1 MPYCHFERPKG
12 VEKSVKPKKKNNN
25 KMNKITKLLTLAL
38 LAFAALSCDKVILT
52 EPKEELLEV
61 NANNLSGKWQLFEWD
76 GNVLAEGTYVYLDIV
91 RNGQTYTMYQNMDSF
106 SNVPHVI
113 TGKYTLTTDPELGT
127 IIRGSYDHDNG
138 EWTDRYIVR
147 TLTSDTMIWVPTDN
161 QSSYQVFLRV
171 KDIPVVE

>member
-1 MPYCHFERPKG
+1 
-12 VEKSVKPKKKNNN
+12 
-25 KMNKITKLLTLAL
+25 MNKITKLLTLAL

-147 TLTSDTMIWVPTDN
+147 TLTSDTMIWVPTGN
-161 QSSYQVFLRV
+161 QSSYQVFLKV
-171 KDIPVVE
+171 KDIPVAE

>member
-1 MPYCHFERPKG
+1 
-12 VEKSVKPKKKNNN
+12 
-25 KMNKITKLLTLAL
+25 MNKITKLLTLAL
-38 LAFAALSCDKVILT
+38 LAFAALSCDKNDLS
-52 EPKEELLEV
+52 EPVEELLEV

-76 GNVLAEGTYVYLDIV
+76 GNFLAEGTYVYLDIV

-113 TGKYTLTTDPELGT
+113 IGKYTLTTDPELGT

-161 QSSYQVFLRV
+161 QSSYQVFLKV
-171 KDIPVVE
+171 KDIPVAE

>member
-1 MPYCHFERPKG
+1 
-12 VEKSVKPKKKNNN
+12 
-25 KMNKITKLLTLAL
+25 MNKITKLLTLAL
-38 LAFAALSCDKVILT
+38 LAFAALSCDKNDLS
-52 EPKEELLEV
+52 EPVEELLEV

-138 EWTDRYIVR
+138 EWAHRYMIQSLTADEMFWVATDDLSFSQKFVR
-147 TLTSDTMIWVPTDN
+147 VDN
-161 QSSYQVFLRV
+161 
-171 KDIPVVE
+171 IPVK

>member
-1 MPYCHFERPKG
+1 
-12 VEKSVKPKKKNNN
+12 
-25 KMNKITKLLTLAL
+25 MNKITKLLTLAL
-38 LAFAALSCDKVILT
+38 LAFAALSCDKVIVT
-52 EPKEELLEV
+52 EPQEELLEV

-127 IIRGSYDHDNG
+127 IIRGSYYHDNG
-138 EWTDRYIVR
+138 EWAHRYMIQSLTADEMFWVATDDLSFSQKFVR
-147 TLTSDTMIWVPTDN
+147 VDN
-161 QSSYQVFLRV
+161 
-171 KDIPVVE
+171 IPVK

>member
-1 MPYCHFERPKG
+1 
-12 VEKSVKPKKKNNN
+12 
-25 KMNKITKLLTLAL
+25 MNKITKLLTLAL
-38 LAFAALSCDKVILT
+38 LTFAALSCDKVIIT
-52 EPKEELLEV
+52 EPQEELLEV

-138 EWTDRYIVR
+138 EWTDRYIVK
-147 TLTSDTMIWVPTDN
+147 TLTSDTMIWVPAGN
-161 QSSYQVFLRV
+161 QYSYQVFLKV
-171 KDIPVVE
+171 KDIPVTE

>member
-1 MPYCHFERPKG
+1 
-12 VEKSVKPKKKNNN
+12 
-25 KMNKITKLLTLAL
+25 MNKITKLLTLAL
-38 LAFAALSCDKVILT
+38 LAFAALSCDKNDLS
-52 EPKEELLEV
+52 EPVEELLEV

-113 TGKYTLTTDPELGT
+113 IGKYTLTTDPELGT

-138 EWTDRYIVR
+138 EWAHRYMIQSLTADEMFWVATDDLSFSQKFVR
-147 TLTSDTMIWVPTDN
+147 VDN
-161 QSSYQVFLRV
+161 
-171 KDIPVVE
+171 IPVK

>member
-1 MPYCHFERPKG
+1 
-12 VEKSVKPKKKNNN
+12 
-25 KMNKITKLLTLAL
+25 MNKITKLLTLAL
-38 LAFAALSCDKVILT
+38 LTFAALSCDKVIIT
-52 EPKEELLEV
+52 EPAEELLEV

-113 TGKYTLTTDPELGT
+113 TGTFSLTTDPELGT

-138 EWTDRYIVR
+138 EWVHRYIVQK
-147 TLTSDTMIWVPTDN
+147 LTADTMVWVAKDDQN
-161 QSSYQVFLRV
+161 SFQVFNRV
-171 KDIPVVE
+171 TEIPVTEKAFQ

>member
-1 MPYCHFERPKG
+1 
-12 VEKSVKPKKKNNN
+12 
-25 KMNKITKLLTLAL
+25 MNRITKLLTIAL

-147 TLTSDTMIWVPTDN
+147 TLTSDTMIWVPTGN
-161 QSSYQVFLRV
+161 QTSYQVFLKV
-171 KDIPVVE
+171 KDIPVAE

>member
-1 MPYCHFERPKG
+1 
-12 VEKSVKPKKKNNN
+12 
-25 KMNKITKLLTLAL
+25 MNRITKLLTIAL
-38 LAFAALSCDKVILT
+38 LAFAALSCDKNDPS
-52 EPKEELLEV
+52 EPVEELLEV
-61 NANNLSGKWQLFEWD
+61 NANNLSGKWQLSEWD

-161 QSSYQVFLRV
+161 QSSYQVFLKV
-171 KDIPVVE
+171 KDIPVAE

>member
-1 MPYCHFERPKG
+1 
-12 VEKSVKPKKKNNN
+12 
-25 KMNKITKLLTLAL
+25 MNRITKLLTIAL

-106 SNVPHVI
+106 TNVPHVI
-113 TGKYTLTTDPELGT
+113 TGSYHLSTDVELGA
-127 IIRGSYDHDNG
+127 IIRGTYDHDSG
-138 EWTDRYIVR
+138 EWSHRYIIQSLTANEMFWVATDDLSFSQKFVR
-147 TLTSDTMIWVPTDN
+147 VDA
-161 QSSYQVFLRV
+161 
-171 KDIPVVE
+171 IPVI

>member
-1 MPYCHFERPKG
+1 
-12 VEKSVKPKKKNNN
+12 
-25 KMNKITKLLTLAL
+25 MNRITKLLTIAL
-38 LAFAALSCDKVILT
+38 LAFAALSCDKNDPS
-52 EPKEELLEV
+52 EPVEELLEV

-138 EWTDRYIVR
+138 EWAHRYMIQSLTADEMFWVATDDLSFSQKFVR
-147 TLTSDTMIWVPTDN
+147 VDN
-161 QSSYQVFLRV
+161 
-171 KDIPVVE
+171 IPVK

>member
-1 MPYCHFERPKG
+1 
-12 VEKSVKPKKKNNN
+12 
-25 KMNKITKLLTLAL
+25 MNKITKLLTLAL
-38 LAFAALSCDKVILT
+38 LAFAALSCDKVIVT
-52 EPKEELLEV
+52 EPQEELLEV

-138 EWTDRYIVR
+138 EWADRYIVR
-147 TLTSDTMIWVPTDN
+147 TLTSDKMIWVPTDN
-161 QSSYQVFLRV
+161 HSSYQVFLRV
-171 KDIPVVE
+171 KDIPVAE

>member
-1 MPYCHFERPKG
+1 
-12 VEKSVKPKKKNNN
+12 
-25 KMNKITKLLTLAL
+25 MNKITKLLILAL
-38 LAFAALSCDKVILT
+38 LSIAALSCDKVIVT
-52 EPKEELLEV
+52 EPQEELLEV

-138 EWTDRYIVR
+138 EWAHRYMIQSLTADEMFWVATDDLSFSQKFVR
-147 TLTSDTMIWVPTDN
+147 VDN
-161 QSSYQVFLRV
+161 
-171 KDIPVVE
+171 IPVK

>member
-1 MPYCHFERPKG
+1 
-12 VEKSVKPKKKNNN
+12 
-25 KMNKITKLLTLAL
+25 MNRITKLLTIAL
-38 LAFAALSCDKVILT
+38 LAFAALSCDKNDLS
-52 EPKEELLEV
+52 EPVEELLEV

-138 EWTDRYIVR
+138 EWAHRYMIQSLTADEMFWVATDDLSFSQKFVR
-147 TLTSDTMIWVPTDN
+147 VDN
-161 QSSYQVFLRV
+161 
-171 KDIPVVE
+171 IPVK

>member
-1 MPYCHFERPKG
+1 
-12 VEKSVKPKKKNNN
+12 
-25 KMNKITKLLTLAL
+25 MNKITKLLTLAL
-38 LAFAALSCDKVILT
+38 LSFAALSCDKVIIT
-52 EPKEELLEV
+52 ESKEELLEV

-147 TLTSDTMIWVPTDN
+147 TLTSDKMIWVPTDN
-161 QSSYQVFLRV
+161 HSSYQVFLRV
-171 KDIPVVE
+171 KDIPVAE